1 MSQKEPAYYGYELKK
16 VSYDEYIK
24 KRTDT
29 PQWRKVLAR
38 FILAFFAF
46 LSGLIKFSCV
56 LFEPEVF
63 AFLLFTAVAVFFCH
77 NLI

>member
-16 VSYDEYIK
+16 VSYDEYIRE
-24 KRTDT
+24 RTDT
-29 PQWRKVLAR
+29 PLWRKVLAR

-46 LSGLIKFSCV
+46 LSVLIKFFSV
-56 LFEPEVF
+56 ILEPEVF
-63 AFLLFTAVAVFFCH
+63 AFLLFTVVAVFFCH